1 MKVSSSNRSM
11 VHELE
16 NTDAM
21 QFVKVPSFTGYT
33 GSAWG
38 EVEIKVLEVYPGSS
52 EDAEVAVSEVIVGGT
67 NFDGL

>member
-1 MKVSSSNRSM
+1 M
-11 VHELE
+11 VHDLE

-21 QFVKVPSFTGYT
+21 QFLKVPSVTGYT

-38 EVEIKVLEVYPGSS
+38 AVQISVLEVYPGSS
-52 EDAEVAVSEVIVGGT
+52 EDAELAISEVTVRGT